1 MAKVNTIANNGL
13 TIVENYNK
21 LLEQFRKAKT
31 IDDVRILVASVRDFI
46 SVYKRVDKNMVNEIY
61 DKLQSK
67 LQDMVAENAFVYDRM
82 NSRVEEIRN
91 RGYDYVNEKDM
102 FDSLIENKIGVVP
115 SYVFSS
121 DRSIPGKSFRICF
134 SLCLRC
140 LR

>member
-1 MAKVNTIANNGL
+1 MTKINTVANNGL

-31 IDDVRILVASVRDFI
+31 IDDVRILVASAKDFI

-82 NSRVEEIRN
+82 NNRVEEIRIVVMTMQTN
-91 RGYDYVNEKDM
+91 RTIHRQYRAKH
-102 FDSLIENKIGVVP
+102 
-115 SYVFSS
+115 
-121 DRSIPGKSFRICF
+121 F

-140 LR
+140 LK